1 MGSIQLKR
9 PEPVLDLNNPFS
21 DDTLLDRADFSK
33 ELSELV
39 ADAEEPLVVALN
51 GAWGTGKTY
60 FLDRW
65 IQSMRNMKG
74 EGRAPTFV
82 ISYNAWQD
90 DDVDDP
96 LLALVGQL
104 HHYLHS
110 RCKKDDAT
118 VKEDMSSKV
127 AALGRTVCDA
137 ASVVVK
143 HAGRCVDH
151 FLGIDPAA
159 LVHDFANYQA
169 KRVVDYSTA
178 IQARVDLK
186 NRLADL
192 ANAVWEESGHPLIF
206 VIDDLDRC
214 RPVFAISLLE
224 RVEHLF
230 NVRHVVFVLGVDKG
244 QLSSSL
250 QHVYGE
256 KFDADN
262 YLFRII
268 DFEVMLPPPSYRS
281 FVGDLLTQYELEKY
295 LKAARPTVAKGEEL
309 PAIGEFKDVTTYLAT
324 RYKLS
329 LRAVERII
337 RDVILIERLHL
348 TLHPLNASLLVL
360 LVALRVCDEAIY
372 NSFVT
377 GKQHPKATLDKIF
390 TQESKPGQKLSVA
403 ERHIA
408 IITYASSRSSKVKD
422 ALQHLALC
430 ITDKNRQ
437 PATLPRRLLEDAGSI
452 GDIVKWADAS
462 SITHENVVEITNA
475 LANLRN
481 WKEREW

>member
-1 MGSIQLKR
+1 M
-9 PEPVLDLNNPFS
+9 LDARRMIL
-21 DDTLLDRADFSK
+21 TL
-33 ELSELV
+33 
-39 ADAEEPLVVALN
+39 
-51 GAWGTGKTY
+51 
-60 FLDRW
+60 
-65 IQSMRNMKG
+65 
-74 EGRAPTFV
+74 
-82 ISYNAWQD
+82 
-90 DDVDDP
+90 
-96 LLALVGQL
+96 
-104 HHYLHS
+104 
-110 RCKKDDAT
+110 
-118 VKEDMSSKV
+118 KEDVSSKID
-127 AALGRTVCDA
+127 ALGRTVCDA
-137 ASVVVK
+137 ADIVAK
-143 HAGRCVDH
+143 HAGRAVEH
-151 FLGIDPAA
+151 FIGIDPAA

-169 KRVVDYSTA
+169 RRVVDYSAA

-192 ANAVWEESGHPLIF
+192 ANVVWEESGHPLIF

-224 RVEHLF
+224 RVKHLF
-230 NVRHVVFVLGVDKG
+230 NVRHVVFVLGVDKS

-250 QHVYGE
+250 QRVYGE

-268 DFEVMLPPPSYRS
+268 DFEVMLPPPSYRN
-281 FVGDLLTQYELEKY
+281 FVGDIIMQCGLGKY
-295 LKAARPTVAKGEEL
+295 LKAARPTATEDEEL
-309 PAIGEFKDVTTYLAT
+309 PAVTEFKSVTTYLAE

-348 TLHPLNASLLVL
+348 TLHPMDASLLVL

-377 GKQHPKATLDKIF
+377 GEQHPKSTLDRIF
-390 TQESKPGQKLSVA
+390 MQESKLGQKLSAA

-408 IITYASSRSSKVKD
+408 IVVYASSRNSKVKA
-422 ALQHLALC
+422 ALNHLALS
-430 ITDKNRQ
+430 ITDKRRQ
-437 PATLPRRLLEDAGSI
+437 SETLPRRLLEDVGSI

-462 SITHENVVEITNA
+462 SITHERVVEITGA
-475 LANLRN
+475 LGNLRN